1 MITRVLLATIAGAV
15 TAFVLGY
22 LIFGVLL
29 DSYMKANVNQYA
41 GLMKNPPNF
50 MLLIAANLVF
60 AWLLA
65 FIGDY
70 WAGIRN
76 FVSGLK
82 LGALVTFPLAL
93 WTDLQF
99 EAFMD
104 LYKGGVPIIVDVL
117 AATVLGTI
125 VGGVIGLV
133 LGIADKKTAA
143 D

>member
-1 MITRVLLATIAGAV
+1 MITRVLLAALAGAI
-15 TAFVLGY
+15 TSFVLGY

-41 GLMKNPPNF
+41 GMVKNPPNF
-50 MLLIAANLVF
+50 MMLIAANLVF

-65 FIGDY
+65 FVGDY
-70 WAGIRN
+70 WARIRN

-82 LGALVTFPLAL
+82 LGALITFPLAL
-93 WTDLQF
+93 WSDLQF

-117 AATVLGTI
+117 AATALGAI

-133 LGIADKKTAA
+133 LGIIDKKQPA